1 MGFELL
7 TPQYMSNIQVKK
19 LHTLT
24 GHNDCIYALAEGPD
38 PRFFYTGSGDG
49 MVVEWDLDNP
59 KDGKLIA
66 KLPHS
71 VYAISIDKERNLLY
85 IGHNF
90 EGIHAIDLREK
101 KEVWSLKFTNQSIFD
116 IKIIGKSLFV
126 ATGDGVL
133 TVIDIEEKSLIKH
146 LKLSSKS
153 ARVMAVDK
161 GQKNIAIGFSDHSIK
176 IIDAFDFKPV
186 QLLEGHTNSIFALA
200 YSPVQDLLIS
210 GGRDASLKFWNTK
223 TYQQTGNVIA
233 HMFAINYL
241 SFKEDGKYFI
251 TCSMDKS
258 MKVWDTED
266 HKLLKV
272 IDKAR
277 YAGHGTSIN
286 KVVWSTYDQSIISV
300 SDDRS
305 ISIWKVDI

>member
-1 MGFELL
+1 
-7 TPQYMSNIQVKK
+7 MSKIQVNK

-24 GHNDCIYALAEGPD
+24 GHNDCIYALAEGSD
-38 PRFFYTGSGDG
+38 PRYFYTGAGDG

-71 VYAISIDKERNLLY
+71 VYAISVDKERNLLF

-90 EGIHAIDLREK
+90 EGIHVIDLNEN
-101 KEVWSLKFTNQSIFD
+101 KEVWSLKITDQSIFD

-133 TVIDIEEKSLIKH
+133 TVIDIEEKSLVKH
-146 LKLSSKS
+146 IKLSSKS
-153 ARVMAVDK
+153 ARVMAIDND
-161 GQKNIAIGFSDHSIK
+161 QKHIAIGFSDHTIK
-176 IIDAFDFKPV
+176 IIDAYDFKPG
-186 QLLEGHTNSIFALA
+186 QLLEGHSNSIFALA
-200 YSPVQDLLIS
+200 YSPIQDTLIS
-210 GGRDASLKFWNTK
+210 GGRDASLKFWDTN
-223 TYQQTGNVIA
+223 TYQQKDNVIA
-233 HMFAINYL
+233 HLFAINYL
-241 SFKEDGKYFI
+241 SFREDGKYFI

-258 MKVWDTED
+258 IKVWDAES

-277 YAGHGTSIN
+277 HAGHGTSIN
-286 KVVWSTYDQSIISV
+286 KVLWSTYNQSIISV

-305 ISIWKVDI
+305 ISIWEIDI